1 MISICILN
9 MNRLNTLKRTFSI
22 LNELDIENEI
32 LVFDQNSTDGSVEFL
47 NKQKNVKLF
56 LSDKNVGNSI
66 SRNKMI
72 QSCKYDY
79 ILLLDSDIVPIY
91 KSVESLYLFMI
102 ENPQYSFVGYDYESC
117 SNIENKI
124 TEVELGIRQEDVV
137 SGIRIALTQYGM
149 FRKKDLL
156 ECPFPEFE
164 PFNKEGWGA
173 EDDLVGM
180 TIHDNNIGLTGKI
193 KGRVYYHDYQ
203 KSSWQFIDDEVE
215 RLYALRY
222 IVYKYFDLFLT
233 PIQKKQSLQS
243 KELPTVKLDLA
254 KYHWEDGYN
263 FGDIATDWVWNKY
276 FPFFELTVDSENLLF
291 FGGSI
296 IEHYPNA
303 KRKYNREFKKI
314 IMFGVGVWS
323 DSYMLPSIEFELYPR
338 GFETGKSLRRNGLK
352 TKKTVGDVL
361 QLLSLLPYK
370 QSRKTSIL
378 SIQDVFKKIETPKT
392 ENIVRVSQHNPWFEH
407 PAPYV
412 NLSDFLESVS
422 DYSGI
427 VSSQIHPFLYY
438 VSSGKSAT
446 LIEKDLRAKDLLY
459 FSNLRFDSDDTASMN
474 CRKQMHNNIPKM
486 IDTLFSIL
494 HIFINKKG

>member
-9 MNRLNTLKRTFSI
+9 MNRVETLKETFLLLENLS
-22 LNELDIENEI
+22 IENEI
-32 LVFDQNSTDGSVEFL
+32 IVFDQNSDDGSVDFL
-47 NKQKNVKLF
+47 KQQNNIKKLF
-56 LSDKNVGNSI
+56 LSETNVGNSI
-66 SRNKMI
+66 SRNQMI

-79 ILLLDSDIVPIY
+79 VFLLDSDIVPI
-91 KSVESLYLFMI
+91 KNSIEHLYQFMI
-102 ENPQYSFVGYDYESC
+102 KNKNYSFLGYDYENFSTNK
-117 SNIENKI
+117 SETTQVENEISEKDI
-124 TEVELGIRQEDVV
+124 VNN
-137 SGIRIALTQYGM
+137 IRIALTQYGI

-156 ECPFPEFE
+156 EVPFPEFE
-164 PFNKEGWGA
+164 PFNQEGWGA

-180 TIHDNNIGLTGKI
+180 TIHDNNIGLTGII
-193 KGRVYYHDYQ
+193 KGRKYYHNYA
-203 KSSWQFIDDEVE
+203 KSSWKYINDEVE
-215 RLYALRY
+215 RLYGLRY
-222 IVYKYFDLFLT
+222 IIYKYFDMFLT
-233 PIQKKQSLQS
+233 PSQKIETLQTNIIP
-243 KELPTVKLDLA
+243 KTKLDLT

-276 FPFFELTVDSENLLF
+276 FPFFELNVDSENLLF

-296 IEHYPNA
+296 IEHYPHA

-323 DSYMLPSIEFELYPR
+323 NDFYLPNIDFEVYPR
-338 GFETGKSLRRNGLK
+338 GYETDMVLK
-352 TKKTVGDVL
+352 TKGVETKKVVGDVL

-370 QSRKTSIL
+370 QSRKTNIL
-378 SIQDVFKKIETPKT
+378 SIQDVFKKTETPKT
-392 ENIVRVSQHNPWFEH
+392 ENRVRVSQFRPDFE
-407 PAPYV
+407 PAAPYV

-438 VSSGKSAT
+438 ISSGKSAT

-474 CRKQMHNNIPKM
+474 CRKEMHRQVPKM
-486 IDTLFSIL
+486 IDTLFEIL
-494 HIFINKKG
+494 KNKVI